1 MAFFRT
7 AGASYERR
15 REWTTSIHAK
25 AIIVFVIVLQ
35 RLSAAEIT
43 KDRPSRDFRRL
54 SIFDFFNS
62 IGTFRTWPVLLT
74 MSVHGVTVLTGA
86 SVVTVFRCRYRRT
99 DQANKI

>member
-1 MAFFRT
+1 VRPTSGDVRDHVDSRT
-7 AGASYERR
+7 
-15 REWTTSIHAK
+15 

-86 SVVTVFRCRYRRT
+86 SVVTLFRCRYRRT